1 MDYSEIQKSAV
12 IGELRAM
19 QVFVALGF
27 EVYQQLTGKEAVDF
41 IAVKNNNIYR
51 VEVKTTSVNE
61 NDSWVFQIG
70 KTRHNATNK
79 SKKCRFNE
87 YKKDLDLLVLYV
99 KPKDCVL
106 VYHKDEIH
114 TQTQVRI
121 HNKEMEVRK
130 YDEFLKYEATN
141 TDIKEK

>member
-1 MDYSEIQKSAV
+1 MDYSEVQKSAV

-27 EVYQQLTGKEAVDF
+27 EVYQQLTGKETVDF
-41 IAVKNNNIYR
+41 VAVKDKNIYR
-51 VEVKTTSVNE
+51 VEVKTTSVYKGGA
-61 NDSWVFQIG
+61 WVFNIAR
-70 KTRHNATNK
+70 TRHNASNK
-79 SKKCRFNE
+79 SKKYKFSE
-87 YKKDLDLLVLYV
+87 YKKDLDLLVLYI

-121 HNKEMEVRK
+121 NNKEMEVRK
-130 YDEFLKYEATN
+130 YDEFLKYETIN